1 MGSHNFVFTVLESE
15 YAQSFT
21 RYIDTPR
28 YRYPMYRVHDEYRYT
43 RGHLPN
49 TLQVSD
55 GRLPLNKTHMF
66 PLARAIFSHLQEPI
80 VMIVLSL
87 AAHETRYIYT
97 PRYRYTLSIILTIN
111 VKINKNYI
119 N

>member
-43 RGHLPN
+43 RGYLPKAGRKLRDVACN
-49 TLQVSD
+49 TSHGKFRCFWSPRED
-55 GRLPLNKTHMF
+55 GP
-66 PLARAIFSHLQEPI
+66 SHLATLTSHTTIPRGAAN
-80 VMIVLSL
+80 L
-87 AAHETRYIYT
+87 ASCRVHLWLLQRPHAR
-97 PRYRYTLSIILTIN
+97 
-111 VKINKNYI
+111 
-119 N
+119 